1 MHTMITLE
9 PIKFEVGVKYT
20 LSYSSGFV
28 CCAIADEYIKPEI
41 GTYVHDVKTQW
52 FRPSTTHTFEAN
64 GKYLYLSYPTNIAF
78 IQLEKGEVAT
88 PYTEKAYELQPS
100 LISASE
106 FEAYMNDM
114 YARQKFAYTR
124 NGKVIANKVN
134 DSMTAIYSGI
144 DFGSTPRRLK
154 VKYIMESL
162 QKVENDSGTTQNVG
176 VMALI
181 CNGNGLNCVNDIT
194 AKSLHLTITDEW
206 VKLDLLGN
214 ELGECYYFNFFTWQ
228 LPTKIPMDGIT
239 EVEVTL
245 EINSETQ
252 KPSVTVS
259 FGGNTYTKSY
269 HAYSES
275 EHSTEDPYIEF
286 IGRYCTF
293 EHFCEGDRNER
304 SLPMFT
310 YFGVEG
316 DDTTKY
322 AWDYFE
328 KEDGKLNVMPTGH
341 VYHCISNA
349 YKNVHS

>member
-1 MHTMITLE
+1 M
-9 PIKFEVGVKYT
+9 
-20 LSYSSGFV
+20 
-28 CCAIADEYIKPEI
+28 
-41 GTYVHDVKTQW
+41 
-52 FRPSTTHTFEAN
+52 
-64 GKYLYLSYPTNIAF
+64 
-78 IQLEKGEVAT
+78 
-88 PYTEKAYELQPS
+88 QPS

-214 ELGECYYFNFFTWQ
+214 ELGEYYYFNFFT
-228 LPTKIPMDGIT
+228 
-239 EVEVTL
+239 
-245 EINSETQ
+245 
-252 KPSVTVS
+252 
-259 FGGNTYTKSY
+259 
-269 HAYSES
+269 
-275 EHSTEDPYIEF
+275 
-286 IGRYCTF
+286 
-293 EHFCEGDRNER
+293 
-304 SLPMFT
+304 
-310 YFGVEG
+310 
-316 DDTTKY
+316 
-322 AWDYFE
+322 
-328 KEDGKLNVMPTGH
+328 
-341 VYHCISNA
+341 
-349 YKNVHS
+349 